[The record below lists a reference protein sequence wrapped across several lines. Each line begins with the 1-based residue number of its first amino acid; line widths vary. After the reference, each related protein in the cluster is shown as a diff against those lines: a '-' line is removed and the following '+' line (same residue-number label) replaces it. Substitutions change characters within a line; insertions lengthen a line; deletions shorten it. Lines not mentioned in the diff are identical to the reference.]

1 MNALKKAYRVFST
14 AEKYFLFVIFFFA
27 TVMVVVNV
35 LGRKLFGF
43 SFNWLEELNRYILVV
58 CTFIGS
64 AIATSD
70 RLHPRM
76 DMVVGMLKGKAK
88 WFWN

>member
-58 CTFIGS
+58 CTFIGL
-64 AIATSD
+64 
-70 RLHPRM
+70 RHCHQ
-76 DMVVGMLKGKAK
+76 
-88 WFWN
+88 